1 MEKGDIEMAG
11 SKLVL
16 CAVVAVSA
24 LVGCGGDD
32 KSSNVGQPAATQCA
46 PGQYFD
52 GRTCQAQAGAP
63 AGTVPGAAPV
73 ATVPGAAPA
82 GTAPAA
88 GVPGLPVA
96 TASSGPTATPLDSAT
111 AATVTTL
118 IGPLAASAAAPG
130 AKPVGAAIAGNFAQG
145 QTLEQT
151 VQMNPGK
158 CYTIVG
164 VGAPTITN
172 LDIQLVPSIGIPG
185 LPAAV
190 VAADSTQS
198 SQAIVGQQP
207 NCYKW
212 ALPMGG
218 TMKVVMTAT
227 AGQGMAAAQVFEK

>member
-1 MEKGDIEMAG
+1 MAG
-11 SKLVL
+11 TKLVL
-16 CAVVAVSA
+16 CGLVALGA
-24 LVGCGGDD
+24 LSGCGGDD
-32 KSSNVGQPAATQCA
+32 KQSVVGQPAATQCP

-52 GRTCQAQAGAP
+52 GRACQ
-63 AGTVPGAAPV
+63 
-73 ATVPGAAPA
+73 APA

-88 GVPGLPVA
+88 TTPVA
-96 TASSGPTATPLDSAT
+96 AAPAATLPTAIPGVATTATGPAATPLDPAT
-111 AATVTTL
+111 AQVVTSL
-118 IGPLAASAAAPG
+118 IAPLAASAAAPG

-145 QTLEQT
+145 QSLEQT

-164 VGAPTITN
+164 AGAPTIQN
-172 LDIQLVPSIGIPG
+172 LDIQLVPSIAVPG

-190 VAADSTQS
+190 VAAYN
-198 SQAIVGQQP
+198 SQGSNAIVGQQP

-218 TMKVVMTAT
+218 TMKVVVSVS